1 MVFHHPGEID
11 AKAVRKLDL
20 IERVLEQLLFGTV
33 LPGPRQ
39 LQFAEDSE
47 LYDAFPYPPPSM
59 PPSTINSL
67 LLM

>member
-1 MVFHHPGEID
+1 MFQHPGGTNV
-11 AKAVRKLDL
+11 KAVRKFDL

-39 LQFAEDSE
+39 LQFVEDSE

>member
-20 IERVLEQLLFGTV
+20 IERVLERLLFSTV

-39 LQFAEDSE
+39 LQFVEDSE

>member
-1 MVFHHPGEID
+1 MFLYPGGINV
-11 AKAVRKLDL
+11 KAVRKLDL

-39 LQFAEDSE
+39 LQFVEDSE

>member
-1 MVFHHPGEID
+1 MFQHKGGINV
-11 AKAVRKLDL
+11 KAVRKLDL

-39 LQFAEDSE
+39 LQFVEDSE